1 MRVNHRTS
9 TVQTKPWA
17 VVEQGVRLGRGGWRA
32 GPGADRRSTLG
43 GPGRRWASFGRG
55 GGGRSTGGGG
65 GPAPCPERGSG
76 PGWGRWRNASTTG
89 PHGAPPRALRK
100 KRESEEGQ
108 SSGGGGGGGR
118 AAQKTWNDR
127 IWARRKE
134 EKDWSMLQEFGES
147 LEERCSLCMKVV
159 WRQEAANSSSWLPN
173 SHRSEAAANHL
184 KRLSVIK
191 KSSRSSAKLRTNTE
205 AGKNIMLL
213 LCSFSSFTL
222 KNLIDIEIQLRE
234 INEGAS
240 VTQDVYRKRCQARK
254 HLKETLQK
262 AAQCD
267 IHFKSKCPHSKAIW
281 NNWCDFMT
289 LFTESCSWTFGA
301 NTKLR
306 RWGPSYLPQC
316 TRQVEPLLWWMCHLV
331 FLWWIIHMRKEKYS
345 YSVGRLHAMYCSW
358 HHLNSKS
365 LILE

>member
-159 WRQEAANSSSWLPN
+159 WSSQQLVLAAKQPQIRSSSESSQATFCDKKIIQKFSEAQNKHRGGKKHHVAPLQLLKFYFKKSDWHWNPIKRNQRRSKCYTRRLQEAVSGSQPPQ
-173 SHRSEAAANHL
+173 R
-184 KRLSVIK
+184 
-191 KSSRSSAKLRTNTE
+191 NT
-205 AGKNIMLL
+205 A
-213 LCSFSSFTL
+213 
-222 KNLIDIEIQLRE
+222 
-234 INEGAS
+234 
-240 VTQDVYRKRCQARK
+240 
-254 HLKETLQK
+254 
-262 AAQCD
+262 
-267 IHFKSKCPHSKAIW
+267 
-281 NNWCDFMT
+281 
-289 LFTESCSWTFGA
+289 ESCS
-301 NTKLR
+301 
-306 RWGPSYLPQC
+306 
-316 TRQVEPLLWWMCHLV
+316 M
-331 FLWWIIHMRKEKYS
+331 
-345 YSVGRLHAMYCSW
+345 W
-358 HHLNSKS
+358 HS
-365 LILE
+365 L